1 MSPGKKIPGDYK
13 SAIRPTAGSHLEVL
27 QELITES
34 KDLVDYHCFDGIK
47 TEKNLL
53 FNKY

>member
-1 MSPGKKIPGDYK
+1 MLPGKKISGDYK
-13 SAIRPTAGSHLEVL
+13 STIRPTAGSHLEVL
-27 QELITES
+27 QELITAS

-47 TEKNLL
+47 TEKNLV